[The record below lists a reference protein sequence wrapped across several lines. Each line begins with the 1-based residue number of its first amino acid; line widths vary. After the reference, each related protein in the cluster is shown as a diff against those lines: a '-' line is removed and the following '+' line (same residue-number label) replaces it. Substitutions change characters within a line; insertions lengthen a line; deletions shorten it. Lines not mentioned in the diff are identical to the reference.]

1 MNKETPEIEKEVGR
15 SMKKEEGGETMMPT
29 FMLKEL
35 NKEELKEEL
44 RFQKILNKIMC
55 KIEQNE
61 IIKRRGLNYEEI

>member
-1 MNKETPEIEKEVGR
+1 
-15 SMKKEEGGETMMPT
+15 MMPT

-44 RFQKILNKIMC
+44 RFQKILNKNMC

-61 IIKRRGLNYEEI
+61 

>member
-1 MNKETPEIEKEVGR
+1 
-15 SMKKEEGGETMMPT
+15 MMPT

-61 IIKRRGLNYEEI
+61 IIKRRELNYEEI

>member
-1 MNKETPEIEKEVGR
+1 
-15 SMKKEEGGETMMPT
+15 MMPT

-35 NKEELKEEL
+35 SKEELKEEL

-61 IIKRRGLNYEEI
+61 TGKKGVKL